1 MRIFGLNRAN
11 PEHPSHLAILAFGL
25 LFTVFTAAAFGAP
38 KVWVDRQS
46 AEFGRVERG
55 TTVSEIFLVRNLG
68 DETLVFEDAQVSMPG
83 MTIQVRQALEPGEEA
98 QLIVKWDTSN
108 ISQQAEGAVRFKLN
122 DPARSSIVLSLSGT
136 VFRPVDVLPYPLV
149 MLSSFEGEHATRV
162 LEILNNQETP
172 LHISRLEPQ
181 GDAFM
186 AEVVPVEEGQ
196 RYELRVTVKES
207 TPVGRYEQFL
217 EVHTNSPKRPKIGV
231 QVRILVKPEVYLAP
245 DSVEFGQLSLA
256 ALKKEG
262 LAALSSQTLTVH
274 RKSGTMSITSVTSDV
289 SGLDIDVTPEGP
301 ADVIRID
308 VRLDP
313 NQVQVGSLDGIIQF
327 DTDDEH
333 FPSLEIPVS
342 GFVTD

>member
-1 MRIFGLNRAN
+1 MRIGGLIQSILK
-11 PEHPSHLAILAFGL
+11 HPSRAVIPAIGL
-25 LFTVFTAAAFGAP
+25 LLTVLTAAAYGDP
-38 KVWVDRQS
+38 KVWIDRQS

-68 DETLVFEDAQVSMPG
+68 DETLVFDDAQVSMPG

-98 QLIVKWDTSN
+98 ELVVKWDTSN
-108 ISQQAEGAVRFKLN
+108 ISQQVDGAVRLKLN
-122 DPARSSIVLSLSGT
+122 DPARSRIFLSLSGT

-149 MLSSFEGEHATRV
+149 MLSSFKGEQTTRV
-162 LEILNNQETP
+162 LEIVNNQESP
-172 LHISRLEPQ
+172 LLISRLEPQ
-181 GDAFM
+181 GDAFV

-196 RYELRVTVKES
+196 RYELLVTVKES

-217 EVHTNSPKRPKIGV
+217 VVHTNSSKRPKLGV
-231 QVRILVKPEVYLAP
+231 QVRILVKPEVYAAP
-245 DSVEFGQLSLA
+245 DSVEFGELSLT

-262 LAALSSQTLTVH
+262 LAELLSQTLTLH

-289 SGLDIDVTPEGP
+289 SGLAIKVTPEGP
-301 ADVIRID
+301 AEVIRVD

-313 NQVQVGSLDGIIQF
+313 KQVQAGPLDGNILIE
-327 DTDDEH
+327 TDDEN